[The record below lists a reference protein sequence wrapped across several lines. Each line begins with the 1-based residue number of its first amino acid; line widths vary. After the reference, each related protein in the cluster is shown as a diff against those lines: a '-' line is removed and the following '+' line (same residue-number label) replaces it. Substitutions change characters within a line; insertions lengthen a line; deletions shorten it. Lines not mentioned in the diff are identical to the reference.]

1 MSNTMPGPMSS
12 DSAITGQAATD
23 PARRPGAG
31 GDDERLSRQRRAA
44 ACSEGIP
51 TIGIEAG
58 DIGSGRTDAAG
69 EWCIPPLL
77 ERRMLDAHDE
87 GRPLDGHEQPCG
99 LEQLDEVA
107 LAHPGETGLIVD
119 CRPSSPAARQK
130 APSGPP
136 SLAWSQTQAA
146 TTPPA

>member
-1 MSNTMPGPMSS
+1 
-12 DSAITGQAATD
+12 
-23 PARRPGAG
+23 
-31 GDDERLSRQRRAA
+31 
-44 ACSEGIP
+44 
-51 TIGIEAG
+51 
-58 DIGSGRTDAAG
+58 
-69 EWCIPPLL
+69 
-77 ERRMLDAHDE
+77 MLDAHDE

-119 CRPSSPAARQK
+119 CGVEFTSGPPK